1 MKSSAK
7 KVELAPYDDLFS
19 TEESRQD
26 AKLEKVREIPL
37 SELHP
42 FKNHPFK
49 VKDDEAMMETADS
62 VRQYGVLVPAI
73 ARPDPEGGYELV
85 AGHRRH
91 RASELAEKETMP
103 VIVRDLDD
111 DAATIIMVDSNLQRE
126 SLLPSERAFAY
137 RMKLEAIKHQG
148 ERSDL
153 TSRQVGEKSQTSIQL
168 VASQAGESQRQVQR
182 YIRLTELIPE
192 LLDMVDEKKI
202 ALNPAYELSF
212 LKKEEQRDLL
222 DAMDSEQATPS
233 LSQAQRLKKY
243 SQEGHLTLDMMRVIM
258 GEEKKSD
265 LDKVTFTSDTLR
277 KYFPKSYTPQR
288 MQETTVIHRHA
299 NIRKCLQYAFQIGL
313 IKSNPADRVER
324 PRKDKYLATIYNQQ
338 ELEILFKTVKGDP
351 IELGVI
357 LAAFYGLRRS
367 EVVGLKW
374 DAIDFEKKTISIKHT
389 VTQVNVD
396 GKNITVQKDRT
407 KTKSSYRTLPLVPP
421 FEELLRRLKQEQ
433 LVNQKVCGAAYCKKY
448 LDYIY
453 VNAMGELVKPN
464 FITQHFEIV
473 LKNHGLKKIR
483 FHDLRHSC
491 ASLLYANGVSLR
503 DIQEWLGHSDI
514 GTTSNIYTHLDYS
527 SKVSSANAI
536 LAFYPQ
542 NTRVQTIGQ

>member
-7 KVELAPYDDLFS
+7 KVELASVDDLFS
-19 TEESRQD
+19 TEESRAD
-26 AKLEKVREIPL
+26 AQREKVVEIPL

-42 FKNHPFK
+42 FKGHPFK

-62 VRQYGVLVPAI
+62 IKQYGVLVPAI

-137 RMKLEAIKHQG
+137 KMKLEAVKHQG
-148 ERSDL
+148 ARTDL
-153 TSRQVGEKSQTSIQL
+153 TSRQLGEKSQTSIQK
-168 VASQAGESQRQVQR
+168 VADQAGESQRQVQR

-192 LLDMVDEKKI
+192 LMDMVDEKKI

-212 LKKEEQRDLL
+212 LKKEEQVDLL

-265 LDKVTFTSDTLR
+265 LDRVTFTSDTLR

-288 MQETTVIHRHA
+288 MQETI
-299 NIRKCLQYAFQIGL
+299 
-313 IKSNPADRVER
+313 IKLLEAWQKKRQRDQER
-324 PRKDKYLATIYNQQ
+324 
-338 ELEILFKTVKGDP
+338 
-351 IELGVI
+351 
-357 LAAFYGLRRS
+357 
-367 EVVGLKW
+367 
-374 DAIDFEKKTISIKHT
+374 
-389 VTQVNVD
+389 
-396 GKNITVQKDRT
+396 
-407 KTKSSYRTLPLVPP
+407 
-421 FEELLRRLKQEQ
+421 
-433 LVNQKVCGAAYCKKY
+433 
-448 LDYIY
+448 
-453 VNAMGELVKPN
+453 
-464 FITQHFEIV
+464 
-473 LKNHGLKKIR
+473 
-483 FHDLRHSC
+483 
-491 ASLLYANGVSLR
+491 
-503 DIQEWLGHSDI
+503 
-514 GTTSNIYTHLDYS
+514 
-527 SKVSSANAI
+527 
-536 LAFYPQ
+536 
-542 NTRVQTIGQ
+542 

>member
-7 KVELAPYDDLFS
+7 KIELASVDDLFS
-19 TEESRQD
+19 TEEGRQD
-26 AKLEKVREIPL
+26 AKLEKIQEIPL

-62 VRQYGVLVPAI
+62 IKQYGVLVPAI

-91 RASELAEKETMP
+91 RASELADKETMP

-137 RMKLEAIKHQG
+137 KMKLDAMKRQAGRPGKENC
-148 ERSDL
+148 S
-153 TSRQVGEKSQTSIQL
+153 QVGNKLEGKKSSEIL
-168 VASQAGESQRQVQR
+168 AEQVGQSKNQIFR

-192 LLDMVDEKKI
+192 LMDMVDEKKI

-212 LKKEEQRDLL
+212 LKKEEQVDLL

-265 LDKVTFTSDTLR
+265 LDRVTFTSDTLR

-288 MQETTVIHRHA
+288 MQETI
-299 NIRKCLQYAFQIGL
+299 
-313 IKSNPADRVER
+313 IKLLEAWQKKRQRDQER
-324 PRKDKYLATIYNQQ
+324 
-338 ELEILFKTVKGDP
+338 
-351 IELGVI
+351 
-357 LAAFYGLRRS
+357 
-367 EVVGLKW
+367 
-374 DAIDFEKKTISIKHT
+374 
-389 VTQVNVD
+389 
-396 GKNITVQKDRT
+396 
-407 KTKSSYRTLPLVPP
+407 
-421 FEELLRRLKQEQ
+421 
-433 LVNQKVCGAAYCKKY
+433 
-448 LDYIY
+448 
-453 VNAMGELVKPN
+453 
-464 FITQHFEIV
+464 
-473 LKNHGLKKIR
+473 
-483 FHDLRHSC
+483 
-491 ASLLYANGVSLR
+491 
-503 DIQEWLGHSDI
+503 
-514 GTTSNIYTHLDYS
+514 
-527 SKVSSANAI
+527 
-536 LAFYPQ
+536 
-542 NTRVQTIGQ
+542 